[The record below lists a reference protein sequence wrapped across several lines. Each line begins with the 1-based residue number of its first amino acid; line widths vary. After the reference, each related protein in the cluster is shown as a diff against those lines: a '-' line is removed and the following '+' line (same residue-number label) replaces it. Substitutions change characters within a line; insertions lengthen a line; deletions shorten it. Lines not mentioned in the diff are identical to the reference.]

1 MSWHSWH
8 CAFNSGDPFLYVT
21 LYMKSFQVLLVT
33 LHKTSNNIWKM
44 VVGRW
49 FSLLHR
55 WNMWSFPGGY
65 ALCIFVHDI
74 PVEILVEHDLHPGQW
89 EYDLH
94 HICPREGGWRICID
108 NVLIIWNSFL
118 LDFGSKTRQDPPE
131 KEWFFPVKGLSCCL
145 AVTTWPTTTWG
156 LNMIESRMTWTPHN
170 FHQILVMSGDVI
182 PKRIQKV
189 PSWELTYP
197 LPTGTFEDVFPFPKV
212 GHVIV
217 PWRVFVV

>member
-1 MSWHSWH
+1 MRFVSLTFVYWHVDMSAVSQFIHKCQSQTNSFWVKPDIRVQAGFWKKFPCSVSWHSWH

-74 PVEILVEHDLHPGQW
+74 PVEILVEHDLHQVS
-89 EYDLH
+89 E
-94 HICPREGGWRICID
+94 
-108 NVLIIWNSFL
+108 
-118 LDFGSKTRQDPPE
+118 
-131 KEWFFPVKGLSCCL
+131 
-145 AVTTWPTTTWG
+145 
-156 LNMIESRMTWTPHN
+156 NMISTTSVQEKAAEES
-170 FHQILVMSGDVI
+170 V
-182 PKRIQKV
+182 
-189 PSWELTYP
+189 LTMY
-197 LPTGTFEDVFPFPKV
+197 
-212 GHVIV
+212 
-217 PWRVFVV
+217 